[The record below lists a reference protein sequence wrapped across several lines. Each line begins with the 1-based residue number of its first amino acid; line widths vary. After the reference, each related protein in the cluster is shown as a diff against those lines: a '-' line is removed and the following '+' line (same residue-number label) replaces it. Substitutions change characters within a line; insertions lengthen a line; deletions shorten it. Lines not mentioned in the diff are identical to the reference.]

1 MNPLPPPDA
10 LLFLHGFLGR
20 GTQWE
25 EIVAPLRDH
34 WCVLTPDLPGHG
46 ANLHGDL
53 NTPLTFDRVTDDIL
67 EILDTRNLRRVVLVG
82 YSLGGRAALH
92 FACRFAQRIAALV
105 LESSSPGIPNPA
117 ERARRLAEDR
127 QRATS
132 ILQQGM
138 NPFVEDWYQQ
148 PLFASLRH
156 RPEILIKLQHAAAQ
170 NDPHWMA
177 KVIYDL
183 SPGQQTPLW
192 DCLPR
197 LEVPTLLIAGEQDS
211 KYTALMT
218 QMATRLPHARL
229 VIAPEAGHNVHVEQA
244 EWYRSLLLEYLLQ
257 NYPQPK
263 QKAEP

>member
-1 MNPLPPPDA
+1 MHAPQPPDA
-10 LLFLHGFLGR
+10 ILFLHGFLGR
-20 GTQWE
+20 GDQWD
-25 EIVAPLRDH
+25 EIVAPLRDR
-34 WCVLTPDLPGHG
+34 WPVLTPDLPGHG

-53 NTPLTFDRVTDDIL
+53 NVPLTFDRLTDDIL
-67 EILDTRNLRRVVLVG
+67 EILDTRNLRRVILVG
-82 YSLGGRAALH
+82 YSLGGRLALH
-92 FACRFAQRIAALV
+92 FACRFPQHVAALV
-105 LESSSPGIPNPA
+105 LESSSPGIPEPT
-117 ERARRLAEDR
+117 ERARRLEEDR
-127 QRATS
+127 RRATI

-138 NPFVEDWYQQ
+138 NIFAERWYQQ
-148 PLFASLRH
+148 PLFASLQH
-156 RPEILIKLQHAAAQ
+156 HPDILMKLQHAAAQ
-170 NDPHWMA
+170 NDPRWMA

-197 LEVPTLLIAGEQDS
+197 LEVPTLLIAGEQDP

-218 QMATRLPHARL
+218 QMTTRLPHARL